1 MSPSP
6 SAQLALSG
14 LYDVVRREVEAQL
27 AGWAAALDQR
37 EVELAR
43 RERGLEDRLQTLDI
57 SEIAACPPS
66 PRTHDACTRT
76 EDNSFL
82 SLTKADI
89 SIVGCQEEEECEAP
103 PPASKSHADGAA
115 TAATLREPLG
125 QKAGESAAIA
135 VGSVPS
141 AAVSESLG
149 VRHLPKKALDS
160 SFESQ
165 ENSCNKLSVSFDQS
179 ASLPRMSGSLLGQ
192 RVTNKEN
199 QSLGAAR
206 RDDSFEETGNQGKEN
221 QRATSAGSRSSKNS
235 SQDTCLSG
243 SSGISGWSSGLSGWS
258 SRALAHRVEQGG
270 APSKMKE
277 CPPLIPYHKLG
288 RRGQEPQERSS
299 SGGSRNRRKGWVGR
313 SRDELPSAET
323 SIVAATHGLR

>member
-27 AGWAAALDQR
+27 AGWATALDQR
-37 EVELAR
+37 EAELTR

-57 SEIAACPPS
+57 SDIAACPPS
-66 PRTHDACTRT
+66 PRTHDTCTRI
-76 EDNSFL
+76 EDNSLL

-103 PPASKSHADGAA
+103 PDSKSRADGAA
-115 TAATLREPLG
+115 TATTLREPLI
-125 QKAGESAAIA
+125 QKAGDSAVIA
-135 VGSVPS
+135 VGFVPS
-141 AAVSESLG
+141 TCISEPLG
-149 VRHLPKKALDS
+149 GRHLSKNVLDS

-165 ENSCNKLSVSFDQS
+165 EGSCNKLSVSFEQS

-192 RVTNKEN
+192 KATNKEN
-199 QSLGAAR
+199 QSLGAAK
-206 RDDSFEETGNQGKEN
+206 RDVSFEEAGNLGKEN
-221 QRATSAGSRSSKNS
+221 QRVASAGSRSSKNS

-243 SSGISGWSSGLSGWS
+243 SSSVSGWSSGLSGWS
-258 SRALAHRVEQGG
+258 SRALAHRVEPGG

-288 RRGQEPQERSS
+288 RRGQEAQDRSS
-299 SGGSRNRRKGWVGR
+299 SAGSRNRRKGWVGR
-313 SRDELPSAET
+313 CRDDQLPSAEA

>member
-76 EDNSFL
+76 EDNSLL

-115 TAATLREPLG
+115 RATTLREPLS
-125 QKAGESAAIA
+125 QKSGEF
-135 VGSVPS
+135 
-141 AAVSESLG
+141 AVSAGGFERSASEPLG
-149 VRHLPKKALDS
+149 VRHLPKKVLDS

-179 ASLPRMSGSLLGQ
+179 ASLPRMSGSVLGQ
-192 RVTNKEN
+192 KVTNKEN
-199 QSLGAAR
+199 QSQGAAR
-206 RDDSFEETGNQGKEN
+206 RDDSFEDTGNQGKEN

-243 SSGISGWSSGLSGWS
+243 SSGISGWSSGISGWS
-258 SRALAHRVEQGG
+258 SRALAHRVEPGG

-288 RRGQEPQERSS
+288 RRGHEVQERSS
-299 SGGSRNRRKGWVGR
+299 SGGSRHRQKGWVGR
-313 SRDELPSAET
+313 SRDELPSAEA
-323 SIVAATHGLR
+323 SIVASTHGLR